1 MNFFNKFKKKLAVS
15 TLLNILLFVVLAALF
30 AFVAFQIGFAVDEY
44 IEFGLR
50 GSKSGIPIPKVIV
63 SSVFLIVCCLM
74 LVSAGQGVWSIIKSI
89 DYNKLMTKV
98 IEIGNVEEIGEMLD
112 SMEKSKYIKSAD
124 LRFNNEIVFYM
135 KDTTASIIKTEDII
149 GIRSEIVGKHGS
161 ETNFVAVYSKT
172 DVIKIPVSQKN
183 VLPLLEEMRN
193 TCTVQTRDN

>member
-1 MNFFNKFKKKLAVS
+1 MNFFNKVKKKLVVS
-15 TLLNILLFVVLAALF
+15 TLLNILLFVVLAVLF
-30 AFVAFQIGFAVDEY
+30 AFIAFQIGFAVDEY

-63 SSVFLIVCCLM
+63 SSVFLIVCCIM
-74 LVSAGQGVWSIIKSI
+74 LVSAGQSVWSIIKSI

-149 GIRSEIVGKHGS
+149 GIRSEIVGKQGS

>member
-1 MNFFNKFKKKLAVS
+1 MNFFNKVKKKLVVS

-30 AFVAFQIGFAVDEY
+30 AFIAFQIGFAVDEY

-63 SSVFLIVCCLM
+63 SSVFLIVCCIM
-74 LVSAGQGVWSIIKSI
+74 LVSAGQSVWSIIKSI

-149 GIRSEIVGKHGS
+149 GIRSEIVGKQGS

>member
-1 MNFFNKFKKKLAVS
+1 MNFFNKVKKKLVVS

-30 AFVAFQIGFAVDEY
+30 AFIAFQIGFAVDEY

-63 SSVFLIVCCLM
+63 SSVFLIVCCIM
-74 LVSAGQGVWSIIKSI
+74 LVSAGQSVWSIIKSI

-149 GIRSEIVGKHGS
+149 GIRSEIVGKQGS

-172 DVIKIPVSQKN
+172 DVIKIPVSEKN

>member
-1 MNFFNKFKKKLAVS
+1 MNFFNKVKKKLVVS

-30 AFVAFQIGFAVDEY
+30 AFIAFQIGFAVDEY

-63 SSVFLIVCCLM
+63 SSVFLIVCCIM
-74 LVSAGQGVWSIIKSI
+74 LVSAGQSVWSIIKSI

-124 LRFNNEIVFYM
+124 IRFNNEIVFYM

-149 GIRSEIVGKHGS
+149 GIRSEIVGKQGS

-172 DVIKIPVSQKN
+172 DVIKIPVSEKN

>member
-1 MNFFNKFKKKLAVS
+1 M
-15 TLLNILLFVVLAALF
+15 FVVLAALF
-30 AFVAFQIGFAVDEY
+30 AFIAFQIGFAVDEY

-63 SSVFLIVCCLM
+63 SSVFLIVCCIM
-74 LVSAGQGVWSIIKSI
+74 LVSAGQSVWSIIKSI

-149 GIRSEIVGKHGS
+149 GIRSEIVGKQGS

>member
-1 MNFFNKFKKKLAVS
+1 MFQKLEDALKK
-15 TLLNILLFVVLAALF
+15 
-30 AFVAFQIGFAVDEY
+30 Y
-44 IEFGLR
+44 
-50 GSKSGIPIPKVIV
+50 
-63 SSVFLIVCCLM
+63 
-74 LVSAGQGVWSIIKSI
+74 
-89 DYNKLMTKV
+89 
-98 IEIGNVEEIGEMLD
+98 EEIGEMLD

-149 GIRSEIVGKHGS
+149 GIRSEIVGKQGS

-193 TCTVQTRDN
+193 TCTVQTQDN

>member
-1 MNFFNKFKKKLAVS
+1 MNFFNKVKKKLVVS

-30 AFVAFQIGFAVDEY
+30 AFIAFQIGFAVDEY

-63 SSVFLIVCCLM
+63 SSVFLIVCCIM
-74 LVSAGQGVWSIIKSI
+74 LVSAGQSVWSIIKSI

-124 LRFNNEIVFYM
+124 IRFNNEIVFYM

-149 GIRSEIVGKHGS
+149 GIRSEIVGKQGS